1 MSGQST
7 TQEWATRPER
17 GSQSAIRIGAWV
29 ALRLGRRAAQV
40 FLYPVCLYF
49 LFSSPAAKRSSRAYL
64 ARVLGRQP
72 RLGEVFR
79 HLLTFASCVLDRV
92 YLLNEQERWFDISVQ
107 GEEIVRQIDADGGG
121 CLLFGAHFGNF
132 EAARVVGRRYRDL
145 PVSLLM
151 YEANA
156 RKIRMALAAI
166 NPRLETEVI
175 GLGRLDS
182 LILVAERLRAG
193 HFVGVLA
200 DRNVDGRDMR
210 RIPFL
215 GAPAAFPEGP
225 FRVAMMLHRP
235 VVMMA
240 GVYKGRGRYEVRFE
254 LLAPAREARPAD
266 PQAWLDEVMRRYVSR
281 LEALCRETP
290 YNWFNFYDFW
300 A

>member
-7 TQEWATRPER
+7 IQEWATRPER
-17 GSQSAIRIGAWV
+17 GSASAIRLGAWI
-29 ALRLGRRAAQV
+29 ALLLGRRAAQV
-40 FLYPVCLYF
+40 FLYPVCFYF
-49 LFSSPAAKRSSRAYL
+49 LISSPVAMRSSRAYL
-64 ARVLGRQP
+64 QRVFGRRP
-72 RLGEVFR
+72 RIAEVYR
-79 HLLTFASCVLDRV
+79 HFLTFASCVLDRV
-92 YLLNEQERWFDISVQ
+92 YLLNEQEKWFDISVQ

-132 EAARVVGRRYRDL
+132 EAARVVGRRYRDV

-175 GLGRLDS
+175 GLGQLDS
-182 LILVAERLRAG
+182 LILVAERLQDG

-200 DRNVDGRDMR
+200 DRNIDGKNMQ

-240 GVYKGRGRYEVRFE
+240 GVYKGRGRYGVRFE
-254 LLAPAREARPAD
+254 LLAPASEARPAD
-266 PQAWLDEVMRRYVSR
+266 PQAWLDEVMRRYVAR
-281 LEALCRETP
+281 LEALCREEP

>member
-17 GSQSAIRIGAWV
+17 GSASAIRLGAWI
-29 ALRLGRRAAQV
+29 ALRLGRRTAQV
-40 FLYPVCLYF
+40 FLYPVCFYF
-49 LFSSPAAKRSSRAYL
+49 LVSSPAAMRSSRTYL
-64 ARVLGRQP
+64 ARVLGRRP
-72 RLGEVFR
+72 RLAEVYR
-79 HLLTFASCVLDRV
+79 HFLTFASCVLDRV
-92 YLLNEQERWFDISVQ
+92 YLLNEQERWFEIGVQ
-107 GEEIVRQIDADGGG
+107 GEEIVRGIDADGGG

-132 EAARVVGRRYRDL
+132 EAARVVGRRYRDV

-175 GLGRLDS
+175 GLGRLES
-182 LILVAERLRAG
+182 LILVAERLRDG

-200 DRNVDGRDMR
+200 DRNLDGRDMQ

-215 GAPAAFPEGP
+215 GAPAAFPQGP
-225 FRVAMMLHRP
+225 FRVAMLLHRP

-240 GVYKGRGRYEVRFE
+240 GVYKGSGRYEVRFE
-254 LLAPAREARPAD
+254 LLAPASETRPAD
-266 PQAWLDEVMRRYVSR
+266 PQAWLDEIMRRYVSR
-281 LEALCRETP
+281 LEALCREAP

>member
-1 MSGQST
+1 M
-7 TQEWATRPER
+7 
-17 GSQSAIRIGAWV
+17 
-29 ALRLGRRAAQV
+29 
-40 FLYPVCLYF
+40 
-49 LFSSPAAKRSSRAYL
+49 RSSRAYL
-64 ARVLGRQP
+64 ARVLGRRA
-72 RLGEVFR
+72 RLAEVYR
-79 HLLTFASCVLDRV
+79 HFLTFAACVLDRV

-182 LILVAERLRAG
+182 LILVAERLRDG

-200 DRNVDGRDMR
+200 DRNVDGRDMQ

-215 GAPAAFPEGP
+215 GAPAAFPQGP

-254 LLAPAREARPAD
+254 LLAPASEARPAD
-266 PQAWLDEVMRRYVSR
+266 PQAWLDEIMRRYVDR
-281 LEALCRETP
+281 LEALCREAP